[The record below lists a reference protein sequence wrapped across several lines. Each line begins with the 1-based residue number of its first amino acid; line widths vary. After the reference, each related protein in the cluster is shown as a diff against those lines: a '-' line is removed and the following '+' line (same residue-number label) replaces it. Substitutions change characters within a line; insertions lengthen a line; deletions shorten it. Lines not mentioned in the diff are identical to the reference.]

1 MSFIVIPAI
10 DIKDG
15 KCVRLYQGDFQRV
28 TVFSDDPVETAQRW
42 HQEGA
47 QRLHIV
53 DLDGAA
59 SGGPLNLPLLRRIA
73 SAVPIPVQVGGG
85 VRSLETVLDLLD
97 AGVDRVILG
106 TAALRDPDMVRAATQ
121 DFGDCIAVAVDAQKG
136 FVASHGWQE
145 TSQVTV
151 DEHVDS
157 MIELGVSRFIYTAID
172 RDGTLTEPDYDSIE
186 ALVAKT
192 NLPIIASGGIADL
205 GHLLRLKELGAEGA
219 IVGRALYPGRIDLK
233 RAIEDLN
240 ECQTRA
246 LGLKTPVG
254 ARHASPACC

>member
-1 MSFIVIPAI
+1 MPFMVIPAI

-42 HQEGA
+42 YEEGA
-47 QRLHIV
+47 ERLHLV

-59 SGGPLNLPLLRRIA
+59 SGGLRNLPLLRRIA
-73 SAVPIPVQVGGG
+73 SAAPIPVQVGGG

-121 DFGDCIAVAVDAQKG
+121 DFGDCIAVAVDAQEG

-151 DEHVDS
+151 NEHVDS
-157 MIELGVSRFIYTAID
+157 MINLGVGRFIYTAID

-192 NLPIIASGGIADL
+192 NLPIVASGGIADI

-219 IVGRALYPGRIDLK
+219 IIGMALYTGRINLRQALEALK
-233 RAIEDLN
+233 D
-240 ECQTRA
+240 
-246 LGLKTPVG
+246 
-254 ARHASPACC
+254 

>member
-1 MSFIVIPAI
+1 MPFIVIPAI

-28 TVFSDDPVETAQRW
+28 TVFSDDPIEMAQRW
-42 HQEGA
+42 HEEGA
-47 QRLHIV
+47 ERLHLV

-59 SGGPLNLPLLRRIA
+59 SGGMRNLPLLRRIA

-121 DFGDCIAVAVDAQKG
+121 DFGESIAVAVDAQRG
-136 FVASHGWQE
+136 FVATHGWLE
-145 TSQVTV
+145 TSHVTV

-157 MIELGVSRFIYTAID
+157 MIGLGVGRFIYTAID
-172 RDGTLTEPDYDSIE
+172 RDGTLTEPDYDGIE
-186 ALVAKT
+186 ALVDKT
-192 NLPIIASGGIADL
+192 NLPIVASGGIAEM

-219 IVGRALYPGRIDLK
+219 IVGLALYAGRIDL
-233 RAIEDLN
+233 R
-240 ECQTRA
+240 QA
-246 LGLKTPVG
+246 LAALKD
-254 ARHASPACC
+254 